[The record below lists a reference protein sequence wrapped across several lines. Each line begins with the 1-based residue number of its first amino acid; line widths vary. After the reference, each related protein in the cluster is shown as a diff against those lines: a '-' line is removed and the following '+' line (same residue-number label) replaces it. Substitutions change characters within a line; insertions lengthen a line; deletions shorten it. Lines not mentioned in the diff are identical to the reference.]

1 MITPLIQLLRPQQY
15 VKNGFVLLGVVF
27 SHQWQAPMLGDAAL
41 AFFAFC
47 AIASA
52 VYVLN
57 DLLDLEADRAH
68 PIKCRRPI
76 ACGAISPAKARTVL
90 VAMLL
95 TGLLLAWLVSPA
107 ALSFVVA
114 YFLLNVAYSWHLKH
128 VVIIDVFI
136 IATGFMLRI
145 LTGTIGLGI
154 APSDWLLLCGLMIT
168 LFLGFAKR
176 QAEIMAI
183 APGNGNDARRVLD
196 DYSTAML
203 GQFLAITAACTIITY
218 GLYTVSPETV
228 ELHGTGNLI
237 YTLPFVVYG
246 MFRYLFLLHQRGGGG
261 DTSRDLLTDLHLLAT
276 VAGWLIVTLALL
288 S

>member
-1 MITPLIQLLRPQQY
+1 MMKPLIQLLRPHQY

-27 SHQWQAPMLGDAAL
+27 SHQWQVAMLGEAAL
-41 AFFAFC
+41 AFVAFC

-52 VYVLN
+52 VYILN
-57 DLLDLEADRAH
+57 DLLDLDADRAH
-68 PIKCRRPI
+68 PVKCQRPI
-76 ACGAISPAKARTVL
+76 ARGAIKPATARWVL
-90 VAMLL
+90 AAMLL
-95 TGLLLAWLVSPA
+95 LALALAWLVSTA
-107 ALSFVVA
+107 ALSFVLA
-114 YFLLNVAYSWHLKH
+114 YFLLNVAYSCHLKH
-128 VVIIDVFI
+128 VVIVDVFI

-154 APSDWLLLCGLMIT
+154 APSDWLLLCGLMVT

-176 QAEIMAI
+176 QAEIMAV
-183 APGNGNDARRVLD
+183 APGAENDARRVLD
-196 DYSTAML
+196 DYSTGML

-228 ELHGTGNLI
+228 ELHGTGHLI

-246 MFRYLFLLHQRGGGG
+246 IFRYLFLLHQRGGGG
-261 DTSRDLLTDLHLLAT
+261 DTSHDLLTDPHLLMT
-276 VAGWLIVTLALL
+276 VAGWLGVTLVLL